1 MKSRAAG
8 AIEEVFAGTRSA
20 GRAALM
26 PYLTL
31 GFPTLEVSLRLIE
44 AAVAN
49 GADMVELGVPFSD
62 PLADGPVIQ
71 HATHVALQRGIT
83 LPKCLDAVRRLR
95 QRGIAV
101 PLMLMGY
108 FNPISAFGEAA
119 FAQACADAGVDGL
132 IVPDLPP
139 DEAAALEGLC
149 ASHAVGLTYLLAP
162 TSSPQRMRLV
172 TGRSRGFV
180 YLVSVAGV
188 TGARDSLPPLLAH
201 FVQRVRAVTRKPLA
215 VGFGISTP
223 AQAREVAS
231 IADGVI
237 VGSAI
242 VKLARTSDGVARVGQ
257 FVSDL
262 KRAVSHAPAVKS

>member
-1 MKSRAAG
+1 
-8 AIEEVFAGTRSA
+8 
-20 GRAALM
+20 M

-31 GFPTLEVSLRLIE
+31 GFPTLEGSLRLVE
-44 AAVAN
+44 AAIAN

-62 PLADGPVIQ
+62 PLADGPIIQ
-71 HATHVALQRGIT
+71 HATQVALERGIT
-83 LPKCLDAVRRLR
+83 LPKCLEAVRSLR

-108 FNPISAFGEAA
+108 FNPISAYGEAA
-119 FAQACADAGVDGL
+119 FAQACAEAGVDGL

-139 DEAAALEGLC
+139 DEAATLEDFC
-149 ASHAVGLTYLLAP
+149 ACHAVGLTYLLAP
-162 TSSPQRMRLV
+162 TSSPRRMRLV
-172 TGRSRGFV
+172 TSRSRGFV

-188 TGARDSLPPLLAH
+188 TGPRDCLPPMLAD
-201 FVQRVRAVTRKPLA
+201 FVQRVRAVTHRPLA

-223 AQAREVAS
+223 AQAREVAA

-242 VKLARTSDGVARVGQ
+242 VKLAGTSDGVARVGQ

-262 KRAVSHAPAVKS
+262 RRAVSRAPAVNG